1 MKIKL
6 ILFFI
11 LLLTTKVFSQPENEN
26 ATYSPPQDSILKFMG
41 INPQLNIPDQVFE
54 YDLKFKFWHQQSS
67 MLTEGNE
74 SNLWLRTEMA
84 LTYSGGFNANDLITV
99 ENFSEPLYKRYLE
112 NQKINPLYYVL
123 GMAQTAAVGYM
134 AYQHIKKYGFFK

>member
-1 MKIKL
+1 
-6 ILFFI
+6 
-11 LLLTTKVFSQPENEN
+11 
-26 ATYSPPQDSILKFMG
+26 
-41 INPQLNIPDQVFE
+41 
-54 YDLKFKFWHQQSS
+54 
-67 MLTEGNE
+67 
-74 SNLWLRTEMA
+74 MA

>member
-1 MKIKL
+1 MKIML
-6 ILFFI
+6 ILFYI
-11 LLLTTKVFSQPENEN
+11 LLLTTEIFSQPENEN
-26 ATYSPPQDSILKFMG
+26 AAHFPPQDSILKFMG

-54 YDLKFKFWHQQSS
+54 YDLKFKIWHQQSS
-67 MLTEGNE
+67 MLAEGNE

-84 LTYSGGFNANDLITV
+84 LTHSGEFNTNDLINV
-99 ENFSEPLYKRYLE
+99 ENISEPLYKRYLE

-134 AYQHIKKYGFFK
+134 AYQHIKKHGFFK

>member
-6 ILFFI
+6 ILFYI
-11 LLLTTKVFSQPENEN
+11 LLLTIETFPQSENSVN
-26 ATYSPPQDSILKFMG
+26 AEPQDSILKFMG
-41 INPQLNIPDQVFE
+41 INPQLNIPDQIFE
-54 YDLKFKFWHQQSS
+54 YDLKFKFWHEQSS
-67 MLTEGNE
+67 MLTDGNE

-84 LTYSGGFNANDLITV
+84 LTYSGGFNADNLITV
-99 ENFSEPLYKRYLE
+99 ENFSAPLYERYLE

>member
-6 ILFFI
+6 ILFYI
-11 LLLTTKVFSQPENEN
+11 LLLTIEIFSQSVNEDIVLS
-26 ATYSPPQDSILKFMG
+26 TTQDSILKFMG
-41 INPQLNIPDQVFE
+41 INPQLNIPVQVFE
-54 YDLKFKFWHQQSS
+54 YDLKFKFWRQQSS
-67 MLTEGNE
+67 MLADGNE

-84 LTYSGGFNANDLITV
+84 LTHSGGLNANDLITV

-134 AYQHIKKYGFFK
+134 AYRHIKKYGFFK

>member
-1 MKIKL
+1 MKSFI
-6 ILFFI
+6 ILFWI
-11 LLLTTKVFSQPENEN
+11 LLLPGFVFAQSEHPAQR
-26 ATYSPPQDSILKFMG
+26 SPNDSTLKFMG

-54 YDLKFKFWHQQSS
+54 LDLQFKFWHQQSS
-67 MLTEGNE
+67 FLTEGNK

-84 LTYSGGFNANDLITV
+84 LSSPGGFTENDLITAG
-99 ENFSEPLYKRYLE
+99 NFSAPLYERYRE
-112 NQKINPLYYVL
+112 NQKFNPLFYVL